1 MSNKVN
7 LGGTATK
14 IGHHDNENSQYMI
27 KNDHGGSKY
36 WRAQAPI
43 KVAGGMLSGTGLKPQ
58 GQEVDELDSIDNFK
72 KWQEQL

>member
-43 KVAGGMLSGTGLKPQ
+43 KVTGGMLSGTGL
-58 GQEVDELDSIDNFK
+58 
-72 KWQEQL
+72 

>member
-43 KVAGGMLSGTGLKPQ
+43 KVAGGMLSGTGLQPQ